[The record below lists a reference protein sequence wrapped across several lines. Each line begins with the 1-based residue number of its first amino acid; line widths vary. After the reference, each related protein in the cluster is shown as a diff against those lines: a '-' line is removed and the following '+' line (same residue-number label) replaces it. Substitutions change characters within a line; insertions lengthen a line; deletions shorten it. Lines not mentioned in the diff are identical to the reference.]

1 MPSSNNITNS
11 SIQISVFTPLQDGMY
26 SFHVTSWNESEELAF
41 QIQINAIGMLQNMV
55 NIRTY
60 KSELINSAISL
71 GTNLAELN
79 IPGGYRVIEDNTV
92 FYANSTIVCAT
103 NDTSQIIQ
111 WFYVST
117 QTGNETNLTS
127 LANWNNSTGIS
138 IIEIETSQQGYYSCE
153 IMTDSGVTAYTI
165 VIFDPTV
172 TIGKSKW

>member
-1 MPSSNNITNS
+1 
-11 SIQISVFTPLQDGMY
+11 MY
-26 SFHVTSWNESEELAF
+26 SFYVTSWNGSEELAF
-41 QIQINAIGMLQNMV
+41 QIQINAIGMLQNLV
-55 NIRTY
+55 NIRTS
-60 KSELINSAISL
+60 KSELINSVISL
-71 GTNLAELN
+71 GTNLAEFN

-92 FYANSTIVCAT
+92 FYANSTVVCAT
-103 NDTSQIIQ
+103 IDTSQIIQ

-117 QTGNETNLTS
+117 QTGNEVNLTS

-165 VIFDPTV
+165 AIFDPTV